1 MKENENNFPRKVTT
15 NENMLLFSVL
25 PENKTGYNS
34 YRNKIKA
41 LVVTGLGRFGGGNL
55 ILGKENT
62 IPDLSFPSSPVFAIG
77 TNIYKEGTIDITI
90 HEEVDDEIEFDISVL
105 NQPALC
111 GSIPETLTEMKKWNY
126 SEWNPGD
133 NAPNDGS
140 YVKEVKIIENKYL
153 LAIAP
158 LHKRIWLHEYKSG
171 INFLIPLSNFYNEL
185 MRVCS
190 IKDTKVALNPSSFF
204 ENLKNFTDIELKL
217 AFLSYNKYLK
227 RINIKEPIP
236 IDSPGKKE
244 SKLFSIFRKDKN

>member
-1 MKENENNFPRKVTT
+1 MTNGITFPRSLTSI
-15 NENMLLFSVL
+15 ENMVLFSVL
-25 PENKTGYNS
+25 PENKAGYNS

-41 LVVTGLGRFGGGNL
+41 LVVTGLGRFGGGNF

-62 IPDLSFPSSPVFAIG
+62 QPDLSFPSSPVFAIG
-77 TNIYKEGTIDITI
+77 TNVYKEGTIDITI
-90 HEEVDDEIEFDISVL
+90 HEEVDDEIEFDISIM
-105 NQPALC
+105 NQFHQE
-111 GSIPETLTEMKKWNY
+111 GSIPETLTEIKRWNY

-133 NAPNDGS
+133 KAPNDSS
-140 YVKEVKIIENKYL
+140 YVREVKIIENKYI

-158 LHKRIWLHEYKSG
+158 YHKRIWLHEYKSG
-171 INFLIPLSNFYNEL
+171 INLLIPLSNFYNEL

-204 ENLKNFTDIELKL
+204 ENLKNFSDVELKL

-236 IDSPGKKE
+236 IDSPAKKE
-244 SKLFSIFRKDKN
+244 KKFFSFFRKGKN

>member
-1 MKENENNFPRKVTT
+1 MDNGRPFPRNLTSI
-15 NENMLLFSVL
+15 ENILLFSVL
-25 PENKTGYNS
+25 PENKTGYNAC
-34 YRNKIKA
+34 RNKIKA
-41 LVVTGLGRFGGGNL
+41 LVVTGSGRFGDGNF
-55 ILGKENT
+55 ILGKKDT
-62 IPDLSFPSSPVFAIG
+62 QPDLSFPSSSVFAIG

-105 NQPALC
+105 NQI
-111 GSIPETLTEMKKWNY
+111 SIPETLTEIKRWNY

-133 NAPNDGS
+133 KAPDDGS
-140 YVKEVKIIENKYL
+140 YVKEVKIVENKYI
-153 LAIAP
+153 LAIAT

-204 ENLKNFTDIELKL
+204 ENLKNFNDVELKL

-227 RINIKEPIP
+227 RVDIKEPIP
-236 IDSPGKKE
+236 IDSPANKEKKF
-244 SKLFSIFRKDKN
+244 FSLFRKGKN